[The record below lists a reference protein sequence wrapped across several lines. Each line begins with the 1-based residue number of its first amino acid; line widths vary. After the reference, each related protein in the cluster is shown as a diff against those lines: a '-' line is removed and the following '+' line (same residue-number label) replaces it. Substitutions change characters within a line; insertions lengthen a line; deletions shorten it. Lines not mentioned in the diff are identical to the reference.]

1 MRFSLR
7 TMLAISAMVAAACAL
22 LFYPNVYLTTCF
34 FTFIILFLSY
44 GLSAAV
50 LGIGERRAYWVG
62 FTIFATTY
70 FFAAFYGDLQPNY
83 RNEYTY
89 RLLTS
94 VLLDRA
100 DNWLNLQRPIRGQD
114 FEFTNLQVTMPVG
127 HAVITVIVGVLGGIV
142 AQARFG
148 RRADLKLVGLPRK

>member
-7 TMLAISAMVAAACAL
+7 MLLAISAMVAAACAL
-22 LFYPNVYLTTCF
+22 LFYPNVYLTACF
-34 FTFIILFLSY
+34 FTFIILLLSY

-50 LGIGERRAYWVG
+50 LGSGERRAYWAG
-62 FTIFATTY
+62 FTIFAAIY
-70 FFAAFYGDLQPNY
+70 FFTAFYGDLQPNY

-127 HAVITVIVGVLGGIV
+127 HAIITVIVGVIGGFV

-148 RRADLKLVGLPRK
+148 RRAPA